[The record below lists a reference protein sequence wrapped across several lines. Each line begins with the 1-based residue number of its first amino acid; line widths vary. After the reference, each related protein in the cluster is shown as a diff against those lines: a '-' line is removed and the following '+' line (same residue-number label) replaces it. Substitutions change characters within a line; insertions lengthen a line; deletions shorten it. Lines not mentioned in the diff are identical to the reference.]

1 MARESITDEEV
12 EVEIDR
18 LLNSDHVKLAKRE
31 MNIRYR
37 RRQYLYKL
45 RGLEKKGR
53 ELEEAGITFEILD
66 DMANGIEEGGM
77 E

>member
-45 RGLEKKGR
+45 RGLEKKGK